1 MHVIDMYVT
10 IFSAGTYLYINGAM
24 SLPQGSIAQAVSPT
38 LSATSSTGAC
48 MRFWYYIS
56 GSNTG
61 TINAYVQQVSMECLL
76 HRYVAICLLKWGK
89 FSFLN

>member
-10 IFSAGTYLYINGAM
+10 IFSVGTYLYINGAM
-24 SLPQGSIAQAVSPT
+24 SLPQGSIAQVVSPT

>member
-24 SLPQGSIAQAVSPT
+24 SLPQGSIAQVVSPT

-61 TINAYVQQVSMECLL
+61 TINAYVQQVSMDRL
-76 HRYVAICLLKWGK
+76 
-89 FSFLN
+89 SST